1 MDHAAPVAEAVS
13 KDSARRLASMLKQ
26 LKREADLH
34 RAPASDMI
42 LLAANYVEAS
52 LRFIGWAESKTKAEK
67 TFMPGDVVL

>member
-1 MDHAAPVAEAVS
+1 VDHAAPVAEAVS

-52 LRFIGWAESKTKAEK
+52 LRFIGWSETKPKAERVPL
-67 TFMPGDVVL
+67 PGDVIL